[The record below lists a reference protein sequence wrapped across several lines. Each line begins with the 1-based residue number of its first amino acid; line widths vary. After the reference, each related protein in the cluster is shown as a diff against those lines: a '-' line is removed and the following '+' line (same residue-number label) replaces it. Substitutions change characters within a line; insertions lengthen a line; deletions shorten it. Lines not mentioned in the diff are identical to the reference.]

1 VRVAHANS
9 NCAYALLIK
18 GYIDIRQDAI
28 MHPAATAS
36 GDAETHMKRYAVT
49 RTLPWSCEQLFDLAA
64 DVASYPQ
71 FLPGWL
77 DVQILEH
84 EPQQMRV
91 RQRLGIGPVNH
102 TFTSSAELQR
112 PRQVLIGTTDAPF
125 QHLRIQW
132 QFEENGQ
139 NGCRVSLG
147 IELETGSSMF
157 QKALVILFEV
167 TTPDIIEHF
176 EVRARQLYGDMQCTA
191 SQQ

>member
-1 VRVAHANS
+1 
-9 NCAYALLIK
+9 
-18 GYIDIRQDAI
+18 
-28 MHPAATAS
+28 
-36 GDAETHMKRYAVT
+36 MKRYAVV

-77 DVQILEH
+77 DVRILEH
-84 EPQQMRV
+84 GPKEMRV
-91 RQRLGIGPVNH
+91 RQRLGIGPVKH
-102 TFTSSAELQR
+102 TFTSKAVLQR

-132 QFEENGQ
+132 LFTQNGQ

-147 IELETGSSMF
+147 IELETDSSILET
-157 QKALVILFEV
+157 ALAKLFEV
-167 TTPDIIEHF
+167 TTPEIIGHF
-176 EVRARQLYGDMQCTA
+176 EIRARQLYGQIQCKA